1 MRRPTPIPVL
11 TPSLRKAAGSGV
23 TLDLCALEPV
33 ELPFATVRAA
43 HAGHQWPGQ
52 PLVAVVDDRSAV
64 MAARVGTDV
73 RGHWS
78 TAPAFVAAAALA
90 FERFG
95 TAP

>member
-1 MRRPTPIPVL
+1 
-11 TPSLRKAAGSGV
+11 
-23 TLDLCALEPV
+23 
-33 ELPFATVRAA
+33 
-43 HAGHQWPGQ
+43 
-52 PLVAVVDDRSAV
+52 
-64 MAARVGTDV
+64 MASRDGTDV